1 MNQASLALE
10 TPGFDWVVSQ
20 TIVAEHARAVRH
32 EVSAQTVRMFEMRCE
47 KHLLPFFGGMAI
59 DAIQYPQLMRFVD
72 ELSRQQLHNA
82 TIRQLLI
89 AVRKVLNWALVHEH
103 ITGLPAFP
111 KVRSEST
118 PRGGFTPC
126 ELLKLWHFAK
136 QQSTLVRPEGG
147 YTPIASRSSRR
158 AFCQRHAHTRV
169 VSLDDCL
176 HGEQLCTPHRSAQ
189 HSTSACAGGARPAHL
204 PAPGVARK

>member
-32 EVSAQTVRMFEMRCE
+32 EVSAQTGRMIERRCE

-82 TIRQLLI
+82 TIRQ
-89 AVRKVLNWALVHEH
+89 
-103 ITGLPAFP
+103 TTYCG
-111 KVRSEST
+111 S
-118 PRGGFTPC
+118 
-126 ELLKLWHFAK
+126 
-136 QQSTLVRPEGG
+136 
-147 YTPIASRSSRR
+147 
-158 AFCQRHAHTRV
+158 
-169 VSLDDCL
+169 
-176 HGEQLCTPHRSAQ
+176 
-189 HSTSACAGGARPAHL
+189 
-204 PAPGVARK
+204 